1 MRTPSAVAGQCR
13 SEYYENSSKSQELLL
28 VEEPVRP
35 VNSVKSDLGT
45 GLARASKRTKS
56 RKLIHSADRQ
66 SSNLFNSNVIL
77 SISTSQTHKTKLM
90 ECLGLTPLKGLA
102 TETQSLLIVVE
113 VGVMILC
120 LAA

>member
-90 ECLGLTPLKGLA
+90 ECLGFTPLKGLA

>member
-13 SEYYENSSKSQELLL
+13 SKYYENSSKSQELLL